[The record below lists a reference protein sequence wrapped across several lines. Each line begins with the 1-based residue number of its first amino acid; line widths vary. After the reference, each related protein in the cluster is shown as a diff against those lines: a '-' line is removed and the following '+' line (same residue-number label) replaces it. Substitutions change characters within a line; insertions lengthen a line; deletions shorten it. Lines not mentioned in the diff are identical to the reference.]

1 MKYTASIRGRSF
13 EIEVDGEC
21 ITLDGD
27 PVDAELI
34 VRGGSLYQL
43 RVGGEITNLS
53 VARAADGWEVGSRGT
68 FAVVVV
74 EDRRSR
80 LLRELGAAAAAAAAA
95 ICRSGLVV
103 APMPGLVLEVSAT
116 VGKAVLEGEGLVL
129 LEAMKMENQIK
140 SPVAGWVEAVMV
152 EAGQTV
158 ERGAHLATVR
168 AEG

>member
-1 MKYTASIRGRSF
+1 MKYTASIRGKSF
-13 EIEVDGEC
+13 EIEVDGDC
-21 ITLDGD
+21 ITLDGN

-80 LLRELGAAAAAAAAA
+80 LLRELGATAAA
-95 ICRSGLVV
+95 ISRSGLVV

-140 SPVAGWVEAVMV
+140 SPVAGLVEAVMF

-168 AEG
+168 AEV

>member
-13 EIEVDGEC
+13 EIEVDGDC

-53 VARAADGWEVGSRGT
+53 VTRAADGWEVGSRGT

-80 LLRELGAAAAAAAAA
+80 LLIELGATAAA
-95 ICRSGLVV
+95 ISRSGLGV

-140 SPVAGWVEAVMV
+140 SPVAGRVEAVMV

>member
-13 EIEVDGEC
+13 EIEVDGDC

-53 VARAADGWEVGSRGT
+53 VTRAADGWEVGSRGT

-80 LLRELGAAAAAAAAA
+80 LLIELGATAAA
-95 ICRSGLVV
+95 ISRSGLVV

-140 SPVAGWVEAVMV
+140 SPVAGRVEAVMV

>member
-1 MKYTASIRGRSF
+1 MKYTASIRGKSF
-13 EIEVDGEC
+13 EIEVDGDC
-21 ITLDGD
+21 ITLDGN

-80 LLRELGAAAAAAAAA
+80 LLRELGATAAA
-95 ICRSGLVV
+95 ISRSGLVV

-129 LEAMKMENQIK
+129 LEAMKMENQIR
-140 SPVAGWVEAVMV
+140 SPVAGRVEAVMV

>member
-13 EIEVDGEC
+13 EIEVDGDC

-43 RVGGEITNLS
+43 RVGGEITDLS
-53 VARAADGWEVGSRGT
+53 LTRAADGWEVGSRGT

-80 LLRELGAAAAAAAAA
+80 LLRELGAAAAAA

-140 SPVAGWVEAVMV
+140 SPVAGWIEAVMV

>member
-1 MKYTASIRGRSF
+1 MKYTASIRGKSF
-13 EIEVDGEC
+13 EIEVDGDC
-21 ITLDGD
+21 ITLDGN

-80 LLRELGAAAAAAAAA
+80 LLRELGATAAA
-95 ICRSGLVV
+95 ISRSGLVV

-140 SPVAGWVEAVMV
+140 SPVAGLVEAVMV

>member
-1 MKYTASIRGRSF
+1 MKYTASIRGKSF
-13 EIEVDGEC
+13 EIEVDGDC
-21 ITLDGD
+21 ITLDGN

-80 LLRELGAAAAAAAAA
+80 LLRELGATAAA
-95 ICRSGLVV
+95 ISRSGLVV

-129 LEAMKMENQIK
+129 LEAMKMENQIR
-140 SPVAGWVEAVMV
+140 SPVAGLVEAVMV

>member
-1 MKYTASIRGRSF
+1 MKYTASIRGKSF
-13 EIEVDGEC
+13 EIEVDGDC
-21 ITLDGD
+21 ITLDGN

-80 LLRELGAAAAAAAAA
+80 LLRELGATAAA

-129 LEAMKMENQIK
+129 LEAMKMENQIR
-140 SPVAGWVEAVMV
+140 SPVAGLVEAVMV

>member
-1 MKYTASIRGRSF
+1 MKYTASIRGKSF
-13 EIEVDGEC
+13 EIEVDGDC
-21 ITLDGD
+21 ITLDGN

-43 RVGGEITNLS
+43 RVGGEITDLS

-80 LLRELGAAAAAAAAA
+80 LLRELGAAAAAAA

-129 LEAMKMENQIK
+129 LEAMKMENQIR
-140 SPVAGWVEAVMV
+140 SPVAGLVEAVMV

>member
-1 MKYTASIRGRSF
+1 MKYTASIRGKSF
-13 EIEVDGEC
+13 EIEVDGDC

-43 RVGGEITNLS
+43 RVGGEITDLS
-53 VARAADGWEVGSRGT
+53 LTRAADGWEVGSRGT

-80 LLRELGAAAAAAAAA
+80 LLRELGATAAA
-95 ICRSGLVV
+95 ISRSGLVV

-140 SPVAGWVEAVMV
+140 SPVAGRVEAVMV

>member
-13 EIEVDGEC
+13 EIEVHGDC
-21 ITLDGD
+21 ITMDGD

-34 VRGGSLYQL
+34 VLGGSLYQL

-53 VARAADGWEVGSRGT
+53 VTRAADGWEVGSRGT

-80 LLRELGAAAAAAAAA
+80 LLRELGATAVA
-95 ICRSGLVV
+95 ISRSGLVV

-140 SPVAGWVEAVMV
+140 SPVAGRVEAVMV